1 MLADAD
7 VELALEPDR
16 HPFRFALT
24 LPVEAHRLA
33 GPIAELQLVVAAAE
47 ARAAP
52 ARLEEVHQL
61 RQLAGGRLAIAG
73 VLVEAF
79 QHAVDEDA
87 EALVDSWLLGDAE
100 DAPELVLQRAGQ
112 VEVEVGGREAEGAV
126 AAARQEGF
134 QRRLV

>member
-16 HPFRFALT
+16 DAFCFALA

-33 GPIAELQLVVAAAE
+33 GAIAELQLVIAAAK

-61 RQLAGGRLAIAG
+61 CQPAACYLTFAR
-73 VLVEAF
+73 VLMEAF
-79 QHAVDEDA
+79 QHAVNQDA
-87 EALVDSWLLGDAE
+87 EALVDRRLLGDAE

-112 VEVEVGGREAEGAV
+112 VEVEVGCRETEGAV
-126 AAARQEGF
+126 ATARQEGF
-134 QRRLV
+134 Q